1 MMSQWLIMFGI
12 AVVTGIAFAIPV
24 ILLYRRRMRQLLSSM
39 DDMLNSAIDDDFSEG
54 CFDESALSAVETK
67 LARFLAFCAV
77 SSKNLTNEKENIESL
92 ISDISHQTKTAV
104 ANILLYTQLL
114 EEERLPQD
122 CVEYVN
128 TLSAQ
133 AKKLDF
139 LIQAL
144 VKTSRLESGIITVQ
158 PQRDSV
164 QKLLERAITQVS
176 PRAKEKEITIQL
188 ESTDG
193 IAYYDP
199 KWTIEAVY
207 NVLDNAV
214 KYSPMQGSI
223 KIKTIPYEL
232 FFRIDITDQGIG
244 ITEDEQSKIFTRF
257 YRSSATNVQEGM
269 GLGLFLAREILSTGG
284 GYIKV
289 ASKLGQGSTFSIFL
303 AAGEK

>member
-1 MMSQWLIMFGI
+1 MMVQWFIMIGI
-12 AVVTGIAFAIPV
+12 AVVTGIAFSLLF
-24 ILLYRRRMRQLLSSM
+24 ILLYQRKMRRFLDSI
-39 DDMLNSAIDDDFSEG
+39 DDMLDSAIDGDFIER
-54 CFDESALSAVETK
+54 CFDESVLSAVEAK
-67 LARFLAFCAV
+67 LARFLASYAV
-77 SSKNLTNEKENIESL
+77 SSKNLTKEKENIESL
-92 ISDISHQTKTAV
+92 ISDISHQTRTAV

-114 EEERLPQD
+114 EEVRLPQD

-128 TLSAQ
+128 ILSVQ

-139 LIQAL
+139 LIEAL

-158 PQRDSV
+158 PQRNNV
-164 QKLLERAITQVS
+164 GGLIERAITQIS

-214 KYSPMQGSI
+214 KYSPMQGFI
-223 KIKTIPYEL
+223 KIKVIPYEL
-232 FFRIDITDQGIG
+232 FLRVDIIDQGIG
-244 ITEDEQSKIFTRF
+244 IAEDEQSKIFTRF
-257 YRSSATNVQEGM
+257 YRSPATSAQEGM
-269 GLGLFLAREILSTGG
+269 GLGLFFAREIFSSGG

-303 AAGEK
+303 SAGGK